1 MKLFQHDP
9 IDLIGL
15 KASRLTGKK
24 KKEKKMR
31 KNNKIDIKNLR
42 PNFLH
47 NLNLKLNQMRVV
59 LL

>member
-1 MKLFQHDP
+1 VKLFQHDP

-24 KKEKKMR
+24 KKEKKKR

>member
-1 MKLFQHDP
+1 VKLFQHDP